1 MMMVRDALEGL
12 NVDTFMVDAK
22 PGQDFGEQTT
32 LGLHSAAAMVA
43 FCTST
48 YGEKTGA
55 GYETYEELKYAHESN
70 GNIFLIPLKLNPQY
84 PPQPP
89 GREGRALCQLVFSRS
104 KVFIDGLETGR
115 DGDLRF
121 KPAKRVAKEIWQ
133 CLKDADKLSL
143 VTDDPILDLRFASPK
158 TEEED
163 DSEDV
168 APTPVPHSRC
178 SWGLSTQTFMP
189 NVAIDEPQEPNVA
202 TDHLEGISKGREG
215 CCYRCS

>member
-1 MMMVRDALEGL
+1 MNKPWKERRKQYMMMVRDALEGL
-12 NVDTFMVDAK
+12 KVRTFMVDAK

-55 GYETYEELKYAHESN
+55 GYETYEELKHAHESN
-70 GNIFLIPLKLNPQY
+70 GKIFLIPLKLNPQY

-89 GREGRALCQLVFSRS
+89 GKQGQALCQLVFSRS

-121 KPAKRVAKEIWQ
+121 KPAMRVAKEIWQ

-143 VTDDPILDLRFASPK
+143 VTG
-158 TEEED
+158 TEES

-168 APTPVPHSRC
+168 APSPVPDSRC
-178 SWGLSTQTFMP
+178 R
-189 NVAIDEPQEPNVA
+189 IEPQEPNVA
-202 TDHLEGISKGREG
+202 IDLEGDFEG
-215 CCYRCS
+215 S

>member
-12 NVDTFMVDAK
+12 NVRTFMVDAK

-70 GNIFLIPLKLNPQY
+70 GKIFLIPLKLNPQY

-89 GREGRALCQLVFSRS
+89 GQQGQALCQLVFSRS
-104 KVFIDGLETGR
+104 KVFIDGLETGP
-115 DGDLRF
+115 DGGLRF
-121 KPAKRVAKEIWQ
+121 KPAMRVAKEIWQ
-133 CLKDADKLSL
+133 CLKDADKLSE
-143 VTDDPILDLRFASPK
+143 VTDPILDLDLVLVGSPE
-158 TEEED
+158 TEEAG
-163 DSEDV
+163 DSKDF
-168 APTPVPHSRC
+168 APSPERHSRC
-178 SWGLSTQTFMP
+178 RKGHSTT
-189 NVAIDEPQEPNVA
+189 I
-202 TDHLEGISKGREG
+202 
-215 CCYRCS
+215 